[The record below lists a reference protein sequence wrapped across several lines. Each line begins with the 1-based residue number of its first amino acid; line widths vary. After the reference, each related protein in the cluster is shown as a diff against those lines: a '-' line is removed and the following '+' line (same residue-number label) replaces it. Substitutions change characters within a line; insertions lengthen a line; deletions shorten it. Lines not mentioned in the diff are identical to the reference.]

1 MCGLYN
7 LFYHYTKT
15 YWKACKNLI
24 ASSERIKPVWLLTLV
39 SVAVDDLPVGPGLAY
54 LVYPEALS
62 QLPFPNLWAVVFF
75 VMLFTVGL
83 DSQVMC
89 TLPLQKKI
97 RLRHSV
103 ATSRAFPA
111 EFGKTLRI
119 YYIGVHDNSP
129 FY

>member
-1 MCGLYN
+1 M
-7 LFYHYTKT
+7 
-15 YWKACKNLI
+15 NLI
-24 ASSERIKPVWLLTLV
+24 ASSERIKPVILAVDDCTL
-39 SVAVDDLPVGPGLAY
+39 AVDDLPVGPGLAY

-62 QLPFPNLWAVVFF
+62 QLPFPNMWAVVFF

-89 TLPLQKKI
+89 SISGSISGKKI
-97 RLRHSV
+97 RLRHSI

-111 EFGKTLRI
+111 EFGKTLRT

-129 FY
+129 FFIFNLI

>member
-1 MCGLYN
+1 M
-7 LFYHYTKT
+7 
-15 YWKACKNLI
+15 I

-89 TLPLQKKI
+89 TLPIAKENQ
-97 RLRHSV
+97 V
-103 ATSRAFPA
+103 TTFSRNFQGLSGRVRKNTANLLHRRP
-111 EFGKTLRI
+111 
-119 YYIGVHDNSP
+119 
-129 FY
+129 